1 VVPSQQRLWGAATLG
16 SGRTNWAI
24 DVVLVRGTNTVRAY
38 AEDAAG
44 NRSLT
49 NSVKFVYL
57 VADRLSVVATGKGTI
72 SPNYSNAW
80 LEIGRQYSMTA
91 KASSGYAFTNWV
103 ISTNWVGGVATN
115 NATVQF
121 MMQSNLTLQVN
132 FADVTRPTLAII
144 SPKPGQKVNAVM
156 TATETA
162 SDNAQVAA
170 VKYQLNSNAWAVA
183 TGTTS
188 WSAAMSLLK
197 GTNVLRAYA
206 LDASGNTSMTNLVTF
221 VSTNDFQMNLSVGSA
236 QPLTGTGL
244 DLYLQVTPG
253 LNCRIESSTDLVFWT
268 TLTNFVGTNVPM
280 HFGDPAAPNYDR
292 RFYRVVS
299 P

>member
-1 VVPSQQRLWGAATLG
+1 
-16 SGRTNWAI
+16 
-24 DVVLVRGTNTVRAY
+24 
-38 AEDAAG
+38 
-44 NRSLT
+44 
-49 NSVKFVYL
+49 
-57 VADRLSVVATGKGTI
+57 
-72 SPNYSNAW
+72 
-80 LEIGRQYSMTA
+80 
-91 KASSGYAFTNWV
+91 
-103 ISTNWVGGVATN
+103 
-115 NATVQF
+115 

-132 FADVTRPTLAII
+132 FADVTRPTNAII
-144 SPKPGQKVNAVM
+144 SPKPGQKVNAVV
-156 TATETA
+156 TATGTA

-206 LDASGNTSMTNLVTF
+206 LDASGNKSTTNIVTF

-236 QPLTGTGL
+236 HPLTGSGL

-253 LNCRIESSTDLVFWT
+253 LNCRIESSTDLVFWA

-280 HFGDPAAPNYDR
+280 HFSDPAAPNYDR